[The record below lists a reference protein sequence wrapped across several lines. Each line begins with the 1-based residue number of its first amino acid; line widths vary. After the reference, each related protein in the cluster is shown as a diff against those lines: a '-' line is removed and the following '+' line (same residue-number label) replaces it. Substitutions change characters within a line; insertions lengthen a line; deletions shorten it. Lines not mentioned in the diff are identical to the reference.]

1 MQRCKK
7 KSCVKKLYTKNM
19 IEITDSI
26 IAIVTKDFKVKTENH
41 TLIMINAND
50 FIQNGVKDQG
60 SEVNEVRN
68 RNFPLGNI

>member
-1 MQRCKK
+1 
-7 KSCVKKLYTKNM
+7 M

-41 TLIMINAND
+41 TLIRYINAND